1 MNIAELK
8 AEMARQNITIPQ
20 LAELIHVSKKTLYSR
35 LKSETCFT
43 QPEIAAIAK
52 ALKLSNTKIFIIFF
66 AEDVA

>member
-20 LAELIHVSKKTLYSR
+20 LAEQIHVSKKTLYSR
-35 LKSETCFT
+35 IKGETCFT

-52 ALKLSNTKIFIIFF
+52 ELKLSNTKIFVIFF

>member
-20 LAELIHVSKKTLYSR
+20 LAKLINVSKKTLYSR
-35 LKSETCFT
+35 FKGETSFT

-52 ALKLSNTKIFIIFF
+52 VLNLSSTRIFVIFF
-66 AEDVA
+66 AKEVA